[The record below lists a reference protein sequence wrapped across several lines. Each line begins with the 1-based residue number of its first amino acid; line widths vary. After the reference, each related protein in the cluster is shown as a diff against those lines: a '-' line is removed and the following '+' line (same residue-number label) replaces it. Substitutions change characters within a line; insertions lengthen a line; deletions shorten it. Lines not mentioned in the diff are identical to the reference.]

1 MGKPSLLKKALDIV
15 ADLSVNNTANVLIMA
30 SSLGWLASSLAQVAG
45 IYFNKN
51 YTKEE
56 KSFMIPQELA
66 DAAVNIGM
74 FLLVTKSLK
83 GLATKMVETG
93 KLTPKSISRFLDE
106 KGLSAMRGNFD
117 FNLTAVEGFSA
128 HQETYHAF
136 KTGAEAT
143 AAIIGGIIS
152 SNIITPVL
160 RNKIASKRKDGMM
173 KKLNTGGKVVEQKMG
188 QPLNTGS
195 IHTQRHTFED
205 FKNGARTVT
214 TPSAPQE
221 NAAARATFEAFRTGG
236 MRI

>member
-1 MGKPSLLKKALDIV
+1 MGKPSLLKKALDFI
-15 ADLSVNNTANVLIMA
+15 ADQSVNNTANVLIMA
-30 SSLGWLASSLAQVAG
+30 SSLGWLASSLAQVVG
-45 IYFNKN
+45 ILFNKN

-93 KLTPKSISRFLDE
+93 KLTPKSISKFLEE

-128 HQETYHAF
+128 HQGTYDAF

-143 AAIIGGIIS
+143 ASIVGGIIS
-152 SNIITPVL
+152 SNIITPIL

-173 KKLNTGGKVVEQKMG
+173 KKLNTGEKVVEQKVE
-188 QPLNTGS
+188 QPLNTGGLR
-195 IHTQRHTFED
+195 TPRHTFDD
-205 FKNGARTVT
+205 FQNSAKTVA
-214 TPSAPQE
+214 APTLQE